1 MGLACIINLHAER
14 WGLAKIRQPQESL
27 ILYMDNL
34 KFYCLH
40 ECCSY

>member
-27 ILYMDNL
+27 MNG
-34 KFYCLH
+34 
-40 ECCSY
+40 